1 MNIEGRFQ
9 QEFKC
14 PKCQNRGAVTKRL
27 SMTGTGLSKLLDIQ
41 MNKYLFVSCS
51 RCGYS
56 EVYNLRIL
64 RGGRSI
70 DGMDILDFLFG

>member
-1 MNIEGRFQ
+1 MNIDRRFQ

-56 EVYNLRIL
+56 EVYNLKIL
-64 RGGRSI
+64 EGRGNV
-70 DGMDILDFLFG
+70 DAMDILDFLFG